1 MTGPGEAGTSISGQ
15 LHKLPPVPGD
25 PTAVAMFTAHRINDI
40 ADELAHAKERMKV
53 MRKTGGELR
62 HYNNLHLANHIDITL
77 DQANQLKENMLEHYP
92 AEADEW
98 RVLARVMN
106 LANELGMASGYKL
119 NPRSGMISLDLPS
132 GTIPPVPG
140 GVDDHHITVVYLGP
154 DVDDDAF
161 AEACD
166 RAQKAAAAVPGP
178 LKGSVGGIGSFPP
191 GSDGMPVWAG
201 VDLPGADSI
210 RQSLADLSASE
221 HKDWK
226 SHVTLAYVKP
236 GEPLPAPVPQTPVT
250 ITHLSVH
257 RGKDVVR
264 FPLGGGDVQMCIS
277 DQRVMDLAKSVSP
290 AARAS
295 SFAHLLQTIL
305 YDAAHAQRHS
315 EAMLNDTDD
324 ACWQF
329 DADHAEKHLQ
339 GTYEHAQKLTQH
351 VLDNYPA
358 EAKWLRGLMDR
369 EQDLSTIS
377 GQALDLAH
385 DGWKH
390 QARDAHGRFTRT
402 YSAATV
408 GRPTPISAEHAPE
421 APRLTAAP
429 AKPPQPDQSNTPMA
443 ANPASLQAVARAAI
457 HSRVYTDIEIGK
469 AMEEIEQLKT
479 EAAKTE
485 AAEPRATLA
494 VHLGF
499 IALGVIAAALTAGM
513 AMPLVG
519 VLAMTTMPL
528 VASEL
533 AEFHVIGRGRG
544 MKAIAFPLQV
554 AKGAV
559 KAVRSG
565 VHVAEGVAHSAVQVA
580 KSGTI
585 QMSSDI
591 GFIAGKAETGTVE
604 DRTVTLVASA
614 LRVGGLDPQLAQQTA
629 EAMLQHWM
637 KTDGWRL
644 RRASTITG
652 QMDHVQ

>member
-1 MTGPGEAGTSISGQ
+1 VTGPGEAGTSISGQ
-15 LHKLPPVPGD
+15 LHKLPPVPD
-25 PTAVAMFTAHRINDI
+25 NPTAVAMFTAHRINDI

-53 MRKTGGELR
+53 MCSTGGELR
-62 HYNNLHLANHIDITL
+62 HYNNLHLANHINITL
-77 DQANQLKENMLEHYP
+77 DQANQLKENMLAHYP
-92 AEADEW
+92 AESDEW
-98 RVLARVMN
+98 RMLARVMN
-106 LANELGMASGYKL
+106 LANEIGMATGYKL

-132 GTIPPVPG
+132 GTIAPVPG

-154 DVDDDAF
+154 DVDDDAL

-210 RQSLADLSASE
+210 RQGLADLSASE

-236 GEPLPAPVPQTPVT
+236 GEPFPAPVPQTPVI

-290 AARAS
+290 AAKAS

-305 YDAAHAQRHS
+305 YDAAHAQRHT

-358 EAKWLRGLMDR
+358 EAKWLRELMDG

-385 DGWKH
+385 DSWKH
-390 QARDAHGRFTRT
+390 QPRDAHGRFTRT

-408 GRPTPISAEHAPE
+408 GRPTRVPAEQAP
-421 APRLTAAP
+421 AAP
-429 AKPPQPDQSNTPMA
+429 SPAAVPSRLPEPAQSSTPLA
-443 ANPASLQAVARAAI
+443 GNPASLQAVARAAI

-469 AMEEIEQLKT
+469 AMEEIEELKQ
-479 EAAKTE
+479 EAVKQERT
-485 AAEPRATLA
+485 EPRATLA

-499 IALGVIAAALTAGM
+499 IAVGVIAAALTAGM

-519 VLAMTTMPL
+519 ILATTTFPL
-528 VASEL
+528 IASEL

-544 MKAIAFPLQV
+544 MKAFAFPVQV
-554 AKGAV
+554 TKGAIGIIKGAAHGAV
-559 KAVRSG
+559 TAAKA
-565 VHVAEGVAHSAVQVA
+565 Q
-580 KSGTI
+580 KIPI
-585 QMSSDI
+585 QMSSD
-591 GFIAGKAETGTVE
+591 AGTVLGK
-604 DRTVTLVASA
+604 VHTLVVQG
-614 LRVGGLDPQLAQQTA
+614 LVKGGLTPEMANQTA
-629 EAMLQHWM
+629 AAMVQQWVQV
-637 KTDGWRL
+637 DGWRL
-644 RRASTITG
+644 SAAANSDNISG
-652 QMDHVQ
+652 QLDHVR